1 MLVVLKIWLVVMI
14 VVDRLENNEF
24 VVLIIESVVA
34 IEEDWL
40 EIVERVEPVVSV
52 EVVILVVLL
61 VVVVVLCFVV
71 VVVFVVVFVVDFVV
85 VFVVVVV
92 VGVGTDLQKVVERQ
106 NRPSVLFG
114 GFPPH
119 PLQLKKLQLH
129 GDSIDFIK
137 KLNKKKVKNLAIL
150 FFFIFMLF
158 LIIKK

>member
-1 MLVVLKIWLVVMI
+1 MI
-14 VVDRLENNEF
+14 
-24 VVLIIESVVA
+24 
-34 IEEDWL
+34 
-40 EIVERVEPVVSV
+40 
-52 EVVILVVLL
+52 VVLL

-71 VVVFVVVFVVDFVV
+71 VVVLVV

-129 GDSIDFIK
+129 GDSIDFMK

-150 FFFIFMLF
+150 FFFIFYALSYN
-158 LIIKK
+158 

>member
-24 VVLIIESVVA
+24 VVLVIESVVA
-34 IEEDWL
+34 IEEYWL
-40 EIVERVEPVVSV
+40 EIVERVETVVPV
-52 EVVILVVLL
+52 EVVMIVVLL

-71 VVVFVVVFVVDFVV
+71 VVVLVV

-129 GDSIDFIK
+129 GDSIDFMK

-150 FFFIFMLF
+150 FFFIFYALSYN
-158 LIIKK
+158 